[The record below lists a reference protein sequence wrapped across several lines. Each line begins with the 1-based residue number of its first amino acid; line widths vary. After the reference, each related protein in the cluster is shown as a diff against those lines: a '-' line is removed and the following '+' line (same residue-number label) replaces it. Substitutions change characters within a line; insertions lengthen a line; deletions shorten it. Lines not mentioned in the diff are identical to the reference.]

1 MVGIWILVRQ
11 TMMIENYTFI
21 YLYIKNWILHES
33 KITYLEVRRLR
44 RLEHI
49 CYVKH
54 HKPFSTNDPS
64 SRAWTW
70 IQVDLIKCQLQ
81 KTVNSVNVRKYIFIL
96 RYHFKRAFTS
106 IYVKKDFKVYCFHSS
121 TVFVCRKFVCHQL
134 EMVRKIKKLYGRI
147 SKEFFH
153 AFNYN

>member
-1 MVGIWILVRQ
+1 
-11 TMMIENYTFI
+11 MIENSTFI

-134 EMVRKIKKLYGRI
+134 EMVGKIKKLYGRI
-147 SKEFFH
+147 SKEFFY